1 MRNSNIS
8 WINKDDLEV
17 YIDYKQIN
25 EQKMIPLHYV
35 TDLNKVNNQKKVF
48 FAISRFFFY
57 FQGWQVCLRQI
68 ATAAFNLRTWD
79 SDIRIGIIS
88 SVTESKKKCVRLT
101 V

>member
-1 MRNSNIS
+1 MRNTNIS

-48 FAISRFFFY
+48 FAISQFFFT
-57 FQGWQVCLRQI
+57 FRAGRSVFDKLRQRHSTYALGI
-68 ATAAFNLRTWD
+68 ATFELELFRQ
-79 SDIRIGIIS
+79 
-88 SVTESKKKCVRLT
+88 
-101 V
+101 